1 MPSLTLKSGFFI
13 IIYLTKKVNLIMIYN
28 NLQQFIKFLE
38 EAGELRRV
46 SVEVDPVLEITEI
59 ADRMS
64 KTNGPALLFE
74 NVRGYS
80 FPLLINAFGS
90 YRRMEYALN
99 CNSLEEISE
108 KLEANINIQPP
119 KTLTEKIKM
128 LFTLKQVA
136 DILPKKV
143 RHAPCQEVIFDDS
156 GPMLDKLP
164 ILTCWP
170 HDGGPFVTLPIVITK
185 DPDSG
190 IQNAGMYRM
199 HKYDNNTTGMHWQ
212 YNKDG
217 TRHFDK
223 YKNLGKRMDVV
234 VALGGSPAVTYAATA
249 PLPPDIDEYIF
260 AGFINSKPVE
270 IVKAKTV
277 DIMVPA
283 ESDFIIEGYVDPEEI
298 KVEGPFGDHTGFYS
312 PADDYPVFHVTC
324 ITCRKD
330 AVYPATI
337 VGKPPME
344 DCYMAKATERLFMP
358 VIKTILP
365 EIIDME
371 LPMEGVF
378 HNCALVSIDK
388 KFSGHA
394 NKVINA
400 LWGLGQ
406 MSSTK
411 FIAVFDDDID
421 LRDSSTVVWKLLNN
435 VDPRRDLIFSQ
446 GPLDALDHSASYAN
460 FGGKMGI
467 DATRKTRE
475 EGMGREWPEE
485 IKMSEEIRALVEK
498 RWKEYGF

>member
-1 MPSLTLKSGFFI
+1 
-13 IIYLTKKVNLIMIYN
+13 
-28 NLQQFIKFLE
+28 
-38 EAGELRRV
+38 
-46 SVEVDPVLEITEI
+46 
-59 ADRMS
+59 
-64 KTNGPALLFE
+64 
-74 NVRGYS
+74 
-80 FPLLINAFGS
+80 
-90 YRRMEYALN
+90 
-99 CNSLEEISE
+99 
-108 KLEANINIQPP
+108 
-119 KTLTEKIKM
+119 
-128 LFTLKQVA
+128 
-136 DILPKKV
+136 
-143 RHAPCQEVIFDDS
+143 
-156 GPMLDKLP
+156 MLDKLP

-337 VGKPPME
+337 VGKTPME